1 MPRRARDSSP
11 ASELKLL
18 LERLL
23 SDDNYMQA
31 EKLINAMCGTAQDEP
46 SDFTGKPTTGASN
59 SRIAMDASSAGGQ
72 YQAIR
77 AALALVEPH
86 VGQIMAADSA
96 AAVLREGLSRLGVR
110 SARDVHSSALE
121 TMFRTAISSRRADA
135 GANAGYLANGGSVA
149 TKSRAVNSSAD
160 FLKRNPGAARIRTV

>member
-1 MPRRARDSSP
+1 MPRRARNSSP

-86 VGQIMAADSA
+86 VGQIATDSA
-96 AAVLREGLSRLGVR
+96 AAVLREGLSRLSIAQPATCTPAPWKRCSGPL
-110 SARDVHSSALE
+110 SAVAGRMRVPTQATSQ
-121 TMFRTAISSRRADA
+121 TAAPWRRNQRPLIHPRIS
-135 GANAGYLANGGSVA
+135 
-149 TKSRAVNSSAD
+149 
-160 FLKRNPGAARIRTV
+160 